1 MKTFL
6 MILSVAVICL
16 SGCVHERVIYRD
28 RVPNPSDEITTQE
41 PPEVIKE

>member
-6 MILSVAVICL
+6 IILSVAVISL

-28 RVPNPSDEITTQE
+28 RVPNPSDEIATQ
-41 PPEVIKE
+41 